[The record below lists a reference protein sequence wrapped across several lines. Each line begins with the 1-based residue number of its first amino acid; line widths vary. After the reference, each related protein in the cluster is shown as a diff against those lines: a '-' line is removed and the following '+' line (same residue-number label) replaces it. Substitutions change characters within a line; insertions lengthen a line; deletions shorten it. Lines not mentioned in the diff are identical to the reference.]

1 MSRIV
6 AIVGRPNVGK
16 SRLFNRLTR
25 SRISIVHDQPGV
37 TRDVISA
44 EVADGA
50 YTLLDTGGLGLKGGD
65 SPVELTKAS
74 EKQVDFAI
82 EAADLILFVVDGLEG
97 FTALDTQIANRL
109 RRAKKNVLL
118 VVNKADFGDD
128 KIDLGE
134 AYRLGLGEPLRV
146 SAEHGRGEGE
156 LRAAVLEKLGPV
168 SGPEVT
174 HEGGLDSS
182 VSAPEPDTET
192 ASDDDMVPETDPDG
206 NPLPAAMPGLRN
218 PDEPLCVCFIGRPN
232 VGKSSLSNRLLGSD
246 RLIVSDIAGT
256 TRDAIEI
263 PFTFK
268 GRNGKDYPFRLIDTA
283 GIKAQTKLASP
294 VEYFS
299 RLRSLDAIGKCDV
312 VFLVLDAIDGV
323 TSQDKAIAGEAI
335 KERKPIIVIVNKWD
349 VVKEAFKKG
358 LAPDCA
364 PEEAIHGYKTEREYR
379 AKYEQS
385 IRDRLFFTPGAPIL
399 FVSAMSGYEVD
410 RLLNC
415 AVQLNRNAEKK
426 IPTAKLNAL
435 IQDLAERVPAPAIGG
450 KRFRVYYVV
459 QTGVRPFRVKL
470 FCNRE
475 DKLSEQYRRYLE
487 AGMVKEFGLD
497 GCPVY
502 FDLVGKPRHTPGTP
516 YTGKASMAEKRRLKN
531 EESGTP
537 KWKVREERE
546 AQGLGEAFPYETLED

>member
-37 TRDVISA
+37 TRDVVSA
-44 EVADGA
+44 NVKDGA

-65 SPVELTKAS
+65 SPAELTKAS

-97 FTALDTQIANRL
+97 FTSLDTQIASRL
-109 RRAKKNVLL
+109 RRAKKSVLL
-118 VVNKADFGDD
+118 VVNKADFGDE
-128 KIDLGE
+128 KLELGE
-134 AYRLGLGEPLRV
+134 AYRLGLGEPVRV
-146 SAEHGRGEGE
+146 SAEHGRGESE
-156 LRAAVLEKLGPV
+156 LRDAIAAKLGPA
-168 SGPEVT
+168 PEVEPARLPT
-174 HEGGLDSS
+174 PEGA
-182 VSAPEPDTET
+182 APAEET
-192 ASDDDMVPETDPDG
+192 LETDPDG
-206 NPLPAAMPGLRN
+206 NPLPPVHIHGRRDPG
-218 PDEPLCVCFIGRPN
+218 EPLCVCFIGRPN

-256 TRDAIEI
+256 TRDAVEI
-263 PFTFK
+263 PFVFR
-268 GRNGKDYPFRLIDTA
+268 GRNGKEYPFRLIDTA

-299 RLRSLDAIGKCDV
+299 RLRSLDAINKCDV

-323 TSQDKAIAGEAI
+323 TAQDKAIAGEAI

-349 VVKEAFKKG
+349 VVKDAFRRG
-358 LAPDCA
+358 IDPDCA
-364 PEEAIHGYKTEREYR
+364 PEEAIHGFKTEREYR
-379 AKYEQS
+379 AKYEQA

-410 RLLNC
+410 RMLNC

-435 IQDLAERVPAPAIGG
+435 IQELAERVPAPAIGG

-502 FDLVGKPRHTPGTP
+502 FDLVGKPKHTPGTP
-516 YTGKASMAEKRRLKN
+516 YSGKASMAEKRRLKN
-531 EESGTP
+531 EESAAP

-546 AQGLGEAFPYETLED
+546 AQGLGEAFSYETLED